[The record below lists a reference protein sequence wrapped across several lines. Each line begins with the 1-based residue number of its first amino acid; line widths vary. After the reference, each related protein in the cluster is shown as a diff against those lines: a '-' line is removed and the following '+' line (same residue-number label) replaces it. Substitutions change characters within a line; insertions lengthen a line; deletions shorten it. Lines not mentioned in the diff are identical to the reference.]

1 MPCSFSLPGGFS
13 LLSVLSMARLN
24 RNFSALPVSSL
35 LAVACSFLVLDV
47 ILVEIFWSIY
57 DFFFQAYLGFVLGYF
72 FFLLVFLKRGCS
84 TSDMWCHQQL
94 CRKNPIVCL
103 WPGMNG
109 LWGGTESDPLS
120 LMPDCRFG
128 FLFSYLLHFFC

>member
-24 RNFSALPVSSL
+24 CNFSALPVSSL

-47 ILVEIFWSIY
+47 ILVEIFCSIY

-72 FFLLVFLKRGCS
+72 FFLLVFGIYYFLIV
-84 TSDMWCHQQL
+84 SD
-94 CRKNPIVCL
+94 
-103 WPGMNG
+103 
-109 LWGGTESDPLS
+109 
-120 LMPDCRFG
+120 
-128 FLFSYLLHFFC
+128 

>member
-1 MPCSFSLPGGFS
+1 MPCSFSLPGGFA

-72 FFLLVFLKRGCS
+72 FFLS
-84 TSDMWCHQQL
+84 
-94 CRKNPIVCL
+94 CL
-103 WPGMNG
+103 W
-109 LWGGTESDPLS
+109 
-120 LMPDCRFG
+120 
-128 FLFSYLLHFFC
+128 YLLLFDRF

>member
-1 MPCSFSLPGGFS
+1 
-13 LLSVLSMARLN
+13 MARLN

-72 FFLLVFLKRGCS
+72 FFLLVFGIYYFLIV
-84 TSDMWCHQQL
+84 SD
-94 CRKNPIVCL
+94 
-103 WPGMNG
+103 
-109 LWGGTESDPLS
+109 
-120 LMPDCRFG
+120 
-128 FLFSYLLHFFC
+128 

>member
-1 MPCSFSLPGGFS
+1 MPCSFSLPGGFA

-57 DFFFQAYLGFVLGYF
+57 DFSFKLIWASF
-72 FFLLVFLKRGCS
+72 
-84 TSDMWCHQQL
+84 SDIFSFC
-94 CRKNPIVCL
+94 
-103 WPGMNG
+103 
-109 LWGGTESDPLS
+109 LS
-120 LMPDCRFG
+120 LVSTTF
-128 FLFSYLLHFFC
+128 